1 MGYLIN
7 QTNQIHVLQ
16 AWHHAQYEQATTT
29 AIQSTLRHAGA
40 ANNEAPK
47 ILDLPPI
54 MLQAVLEFGNRTNEG
69 LLVRAVAIPWFA
81 IIRLMVEDPRYIYD
95 LDARRWEELV
105 AGAWRQEGYDVILTP
120 RSGDGGRDVIATLPG
135 VGRVRL
141 FDQVK
146 RYSPGNLV
154 TAEEVRSM
162 LGVLEVGGNV
172 SKGIITTTSDFAP
185 GIAKD
190 LGIQRLIPHRLEL
203 KPREELFDW
212 LENLTN
218 VPAAR

>member
-105 AGAWRQEGYDVILTP
+105 AGEI
-120 RSGDGGRDVIATLPG
+120 GRAHV
-135 VGRVRL
+135 
-141 FDQVK
+141 
-146 RYSPGNLV
+146 
-154 TAEEVRSM
+154 
-162 LGVLEVGGNV
+162 
-172 SKGIITTTSDFAP
+172 
-185 GIAKD
+185 
-190 LGIQRLIPHRLEL
+190 
-203 KPREELFDW
+203 
-212 LENLTN
+212 
-218 VPAAR
+218 